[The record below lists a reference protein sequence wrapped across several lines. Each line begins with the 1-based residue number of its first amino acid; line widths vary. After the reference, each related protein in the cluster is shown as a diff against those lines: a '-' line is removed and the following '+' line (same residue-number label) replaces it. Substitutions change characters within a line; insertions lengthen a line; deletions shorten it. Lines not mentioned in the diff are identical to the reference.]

1 MHTPRTIKFGDSTD
15 CPPELMGRRDK
26 PVGVKTKKAPNS
38 AEGAGI
44 AVAEHGAS
52 AAEAYGF
59 VGFVLTGA
67 FRAPKPN
74 FLHRSCLRTSV
85 PCITVIWRR

>member
-1 MHTPRTIKFGDSTD
+1 
-15 CPPELMGRRDK
+15 MGRRDES
-26 PVGVKTKKAPNS
+26 VGVKTQKAPNS

-67 FRAPKPN
+67 FRAPKPKFSIEVAFRPPCPVSPSSGVAN
-74 FLHRSCLRTSV
+74 VVFLPLSQ
-85 PCITVIWRR
+85 

>member
-1 MHTPRTIKFGDSTD
+1 MHTPRTIKSGDSTD
-15 CPPELMGRRDK
+15 CPPELMGRGDK

-59 VGFVLTGA
+59 VGFVLT
-67 FRAPKPN
+67 
-74 FLHRSCLRTSV
+74 LSLIH
-85 PCITVIWRR
+85 I

>member
-1 MHTPRTIKFGDSTD
+1 
-15 CPPELMGRRDK
+15 MGRRDK
-26 PVGVKTKKAPNS
+26 SVGVKTQKAPNS

-67 FRAPKPN
+67 FRAPKPK
-74 FLHRSCLRTSV
+74 FLLRSCLPTSV
-85 PCITVIWRR
+85 PRITVIWHR

>member
-1 MHTPRTIKFGDSTD
+1 MHTPRTIKSGDSTD

-67 FRAPKPN
+67 LRAQKPK
-74 FLHRSCLRTSV
+74 FLHRSCLPTSV
-85 PCITVIWRR
+85 PRITVISRR